1 MEAVYLLRRVM
12 EQYHINIEDLHLFF
26 IDLEKACERVHGEI
40 LWKFLE
46 KKGAMIG
53 YIRDI
58 KNTYKGASTS
68 VRMHDTLV
76 LDCW

>member
-40 LWKFLE
+40 L
-46 KKGAMIG
+46 
-53 YIRDI
+53 
-58 KNTYKGASTS
+58 
-68 VRMHDTLV
+68 
-76 LDCW
+76 